1 MLRMKVRAPTARQ
14 VRFVLCEDARQE
26 VSGKATLVGVYPG
39 EIIVV
44 HQPTSPEGSN
54 AVAAL
59 RSVCMVF
66 FVAGGVG
73 RFDAG
78 IKVCAPDGTVSF
90 EQKVGTIVLEPG
102 GTGTIIGQIQPF
114 FVKEF
119 GAHTVVLTLEGREY
133 PFEMTIRKA
142 VPAAIPA
149 TIN

>member
-1 MLRMKVRAPTARQ
+1 MKVRAPTAKQ

-26 VSGKATLVGVYPG
+26 VSGKSTLIGVYPG

-59 RSVCMVF
+59 RSVCLVF

-73 RFDAG
+73 RFEAG
-78 IKVCAPDGTVSF
+78 IKITAPDGTVGF
-90 EQKVGTIVLEPG
+90 EQKVGTIVLEAG
-102 GTGTIIGQIQPF
+102 GTATIIGQIQPF

-119 GAHTVVLTLEGREY
+119 GAHTVMLTLEGREY
-133 PFEMTIRKA
+133 PFEFTIREA
-142 VPAAIPA
+142 VNPPAVA
-149 TIN
+149 NLN

>member
-1 MLRMKVRAPTARQ
+1 MKVRGPTARQ

-26 VSGKATLVGVYPG
+26 VSGKSTLVGVYPG

-90 EQKVGTIVLEPG
+90 EQNVGTIVLESG

-119 GAHTVVLTLEGREY
+119 GAHTVVLTLGGREY